1 MQELKIPVFLWTS
14 YVTGEVN
21 SVFLV
26 SVFFYLPNGDNP
38 VKVVRI
44 NEIMKVKN
52 FGQSLSNP

>member
-1 MQELKIPVFLWTS
+1 M
-14 YVTGEVN
+14 TGEVN